1 VARFYLGWADE
12 GEAFSESDHAV
23 EAEAVLSFT
32 LSQAE
37 GEFAKLVV
45 EILNPGVGLL
55 SPGMQQWAWFSVEG
69 GGGSAGVIEPLF
81 FGRVVGIPEDIHG
94 ETVTITFVARPE
106 DYEEQKAALAATLRE
121 FPFWDP
127 VFVPPDQRENADFVL
142 ESRPAHWHIDRVTH
156 VVTIS
161 DIIEGEDGLLN
172 FASAPFY
179 DSVSVSY
186 GQAPVT
192 RVDCRAVLTWVQK
205 GTGSVDLSSVIEAA
219 FAEQGGFVQRGF
231 IASYTGGGLMTDWPE
246 IGTNIGGGW
255 KVGLSGAARIDGTI
269 LPVQLLNVDVATGSL
284 APGGL
289 SVPWDAPFA
298 NVDVFTDPLT
308 GLNAAELSALTAEE
322 KLAWAERG
330 IRISGYYVGTPT
342 SVGTATISQFPQ
354 WNLSAVFNAEYD
366 ANLRREEIVTF
377 SVHADVQPIVSDLT
391 DSIVSVELS
400 SAEID
405 QPVDEPTSDNPSG
418 IPIYDTR
425 RPSYMLTDRGKLSL
439 AHLISLCRARA
450 LARARCVRVE
460 FEDTFANLYHVSLR
474 HSGRVIDPRIPGGV
488 ADGKV
493 AAYTLSLA
501 GQGGALTGSVSLACT
516 IGRGGVLGALD
527 DGEGVYVED
536 GVLEDGIQALVGG
549 ATAIAGE
556 ISYEDFDTTVI
567 ASNGVDLFNVTA
579 EAVVDVITVENGF
592 GAQQD
597 LLLSQVWSD
606 TNAATVAL
614 NEAKTRVGLGLVPL
628 SGGDVLSTPFDIT
641 VSDLIVPKTIDLEA
655 A

>member
-23 EAEAVLSFT
+23 EAEAVMSFT

-45 EILNPGVGLL
+45 ELLNPEVGLLNPGRQL
-55 SPGMQQWAWFSVEG
+55 WAWFSVEG

-81 FGRVVGIPEDIHG
+81 FGRIVGIPEDLHG
-94 ETVTITFVARPE
+94 ETVTVTFVARPE

-127 VFVPPDQRENADFVL
+127 VFVPPDQRLNSDFVL

-156 VVTIS
+156 VVTTS

-172 FASAPFY
+172 FASSPFY
-179 DSVSVSY
+179 DSVRVSY

-255 KVGLSGAARIDGTI
+255 KVGLSGAARVDGTI

-284 APGGL
+284 APDGL
-289 SVPWDAPFA
+289 SVPWDSPFA
-298 NVDVFTDPLT
+298 NVAFTDPITGLT
-308 GLNAAELSALTAEE
+308 GEQLRNLTLEELQAYSA
-322 KLAWAERG
+322 RG
-330 IRISGYYVGTPT
+330 IGITGEYFGGPT
-342 SVGTATISQFPQ
+342 AVGTATISQFPQ
-354 WNLSAVFNAEYD
+354 WNLTVVFNAEYE

-377 SVHADVQPIVSDLT
+377 SVAADVQPIVSDLT

-439 AHLISLCRARA
+439 AYLIALCRARA

-460 FEDTFANLYHVSLR
+460 FGDTFANLYHVSLR
-474 HSGRVIDPRIPGGV
+474 HSGRLIDPRIPGGR

-501 GQGGALTGSVSLACT
+501 GEGGALTGTVSLACT

-527 DGEGVYVED
+527 DGDGVYVED
-536 GVLEDGIQALVGG
+536 GVLEDGIQALTGG

-556 ISYEDFDTTVI
+556 ISYEGFDETDI

-579 EAVVDVITVENGF
+579 DAVIDAITIVNGF

-606 TNAATVAL
+606 TNAAVVAL
-614 NEAKTRVGLGLVPL
+614 NEAHTRIGLGLVPL